1 MKTTRKDLEKNQV
14 EFTIEVSVEEMEP
27 FIKKAATRLSKNAKI
42 AGFRPGKAPYD
53 VVIKELGEMN
63 VFQEALDPIVTQTFY
78 DAVKKEKLETVGR
91 PDIKIEKIAPGNALV
106 YIAKVSLLPK
116 VTLGDWKTLSVKKKS
131 VKATAEETKKTLDQ
145 LIQMQV
151 KETAVD
157 RAAKKGDKVE
167 IDFEVYM
174 NKAIIEG
181 GKNSKYPLV
190 IGDGRM
196 VPGFE
201 DKLIGAK
208 AGDELK
214 FELKFP
220 DKYFQE
226 NLAGKPAEFKVKVL
240 TVFDR
245 ELPKVDDAFA
255 KNLGFDTAEKLKK
268 QLTENI
274 EKDKE
279 NKEKQRAEGEAIEA
293 IVGQAK
299 IEDIPDSLKDN
310 EVHKMIHELEHS
322 ISQQGMKMEDYLQSI
337 KKTHDDL
344 HKDFGP
350 QAEQR
355 VKAALIMRE
364 IALAEKIK
372 VDDKK
377 VDEEIKKQE
386 EMYKDNKEALQ
397 NIKHPAYREHLANL
411 MANQQVV
418 DLINKTIIK

>member
-1 MKTTRKDLEKNQV
+1 MKTTKKDLDKNQV
-14 EFTIEVSVEEMEP
+14 EFTIEVSVKEIEP
-27 FIKKAATRLSKNAKI
+27 FLKKAAKKLSQNAKI

-53 VVIKELGEMN
+53 MVVKELGEMT
-63 VFQEALDPIVTQTFY
+63 VLQEALDPIVTQTFY

-91 PDIKIEKIAPGNALV
+91 PDIKIEKVAPGNDLV
-106 YIAKVSLLPK
+106 YIAKVALLPK
-116 VTLGDWKTLSVKKKS
+116 VTLGDWKKLSVKKKAA
-131 VKATAEETKKTLDQ
+131 KATEEEIKKTLDQ
-145 LIQMQV
+145 LTEMQV

-167 IDFEVYM
+167 LDFEVYM

-190 IGDGRM
+190 IGDGKM
-196 VPGFE
+196 IPGFE
-201 DKLIGAK
+201 DKMIGTR
-208 AGDELK
+208 AGDKKE

-226 NLAGKPAEFKVKVL
+226 NLAGKMAEFKVKVL
-240 TVFDR
+240 SVFER
-245 ELPKVDDAFA
+245 EIPKVDDALA
-255 KNLGFDTAEKLKK
+255 KNLGFDTAAKLKK

-279 NKEKQRAEGEAIEA
+279 TKEKQRAEGEAIQE
-293 IVGQAK
+293 ILKQAT
-299 IEDIPDSLKDN
+299 IGDIPDSLKEN

-322 ISQQGMKMEDYLQSI
+322 ITQQGMKMDDYLQSI

-350 QAEQR
+350 QAEER

-364 IALAEKIK
+364 IAMAEKIK
-372 VDDKK
+372 IDDKK
-377 VDEEIKKQE
+377 IDEELKKQE
-386 EMYKDNKEALQ
+386 EMYKDNKDAMQ

-411 MANQQVV
+411 MANQAVV